1 MPQVNIKPISDLN
14 QYNDVLKDV
23 QIGSPVYLTKNGMG
37 KYVIYDINDPAL
49 EDMLISKHDIVE
61 GIVAEL
67 REIEKKA
74 DEEGWLTIDDV
85 KKALVTS
92 FPWLK

>member
-1 MPQVNIKPISDLN
+1 MPQVTIKPISDLN

-23 QIGSPVYLTKNGMG
+23 RVGSPVYLTKNGQG
-37 KYVIYDINDPAL
+37 KYVIYDIDDPAL
-49 EDMLISKHDIVE
+49 VDLFISRQDVVD
-61 GIVAEL
+61 GIVTEI

-74 DEEGWLTIDDV
+74 DKEGWLTIDDV
-85 KKALVTS
+85 KKALATS